1 MDEQGAVEKWILETE
16 AEVNR
21 CQGSVRQRE
30 KGKATLAEGTAGV
43 KACNHE
49 HPLCMQGGQHGLEM
63 GLKRKLRGGHERNL
77 DLILSAGG
85 DERNMLIFSN
95 S

>member
-1 MDEQGAVEKWILETE
+1 MPGVCQAEREGQGHPCGG
-16 AEVNR
+16 NSR
-21 CQGSVRQRE
+21 
-30 KGKATLAEGTAGV
+30 V
-43 KACNHE
+43 KAWNHE
-49 HPLCMQGGQHGLEM
+49 HPLCMQGGQHGLET